1 MSARRF
7 FGQRGWLLGL
17 AASLGMLVHCTSDR
31 PPPRTLD
38 GLAAMLG
45 RASNTVVDAKDI
57 AWEPSPGFLIET
69 FVGRRVL
76 FLGAPKQGEPRDLYR
91 AHVRITI
98 DGKPIRV
105 TQHRNLT
112 QTPIGDD
119 AALEARGSRAV
130 FATVAYGRIQGIS
143 VLELGGVRA
152 EDRPDSAF
160 HRLLQSITAYQETG
174 NLAGLGRTDIVLDVP
189 ARQAKLRLDDSSL
202 LVDLGDAGRTL
213 AFDLSR
219 RVVRGA
225 EGGQAYAARAI
236 VQRQHEKPLVL
247 WGVDTVRAEIG
258 PEPIAWLEDKVFG
271 ARDSVKRTSYAL
283 FTQSAGSN
291 RLKSGSDTIATPILG
306 ASKLHDSADSWPP
319 PPVPSLWEQP
329 EPGEGEWEPVTHPFL
344 ERLPGADEGQGKPP
358 AYFYQTVIRPDP
370 KRPYSHVQL
379 IAMDMRQLELGME
392 AGFEDPK
399 PLTGPPGGGRL
410 PREQSVTDRIVATFN
425 GAFKTTHGKYGMMVN
440 GRVLLPPVPG
450 GATITVT
457 DDRRV
462 GLGSWPQSEAIP
474 DDLVSFRQN
483 LDPLVEDGVAN
494 PTGRF
499 IWGWQLS
506 GKSVLTQR
514 TALCVT
520 PGGHLYYAFAT
531 EIDGPTL
538 GKALRQA
545 GCNYGVHLDMNPGH
559 CGFVYTDILD
569 LRGKQFTLKKAHAE
583 MSLPPD
589 KFVRWSAKDFF
600 YVMVRDPVPHDPS
613 GIQWKPDGGAQP
625 PPAWMPGIFAGKLS
639 IGSLEVEIESFE
651 HGRVDW
657 RVRAGLQEP
666 SVVGAP
672 PTKLDLAGDDKHRVV
687 AAIGLGHTTE
697 ATRYGIAFDGKSSL
711 ELRAGYA
718 TLVIGRGGPL
728 RILPP
733 GRQPQIGPKDEAV
746 QLPLLAEDTK
756 LTSYA
761 LTRGPMRLRGAMCT
775 TDGGRVLIARARHD
789 SSDGLASALLRIG
802 CKRVVELDR
811 GSQHPAFMHR
821 TGSPT
826 PPLASYETSVLY
838 AIGRPMLPY
847 AFRWKAEGAIPSR
860 RPTGM
865 DFSPEGKLK
874 PTTAPSD
881 STDSTGST
889 DRSP

>member
-1 MSARRF
+1 MTARRF

-17 AASLGMLVHCTSDR
+17 AASLGLLVHCASER

-38 GLAAMLG
+38 GLAEMLG
-45 RASNTVVDAKDI
+45 RASATVVDAKDI
-57 AWEPSPGFLIET
+57 AWEPSPGFVLET

-76 FLGAPKQGEPRDLYR
+76 FLGASEQGEPRDLYR
-91 AHVRITI
+91 AHVRVTL

-105 TQHRNLT
+105 TQYRNLT

-119 AALEARGSRAV
+119 AALEVRGDRGV

-152 EDRPDSAF
+152 EDKPDSWF
-160 HRLLQSITAYQETG
+160 HRMLQSITAFQETG
-174 NLAGLGRTDIVLDVP
+174 SLAGLGRTDIVLDVP

-202 LVDLGDAGRTL
+202 VVDLGDAGRTL

-258 PEPIAWLEDKVFG
+258 PGPIAWLEDKVFG
-271 ARDSVKRTSYAL
+271 AKDSVKRTTYAL
-283 FTQSAGSN
+283 FSESAGSN
-291 RLKSGSDTIATPILG
+291 RLKSDLDAIATPILS
-306 ASKLHDSADSWPP
+306 ASKLHDAADSWPP

-329 EPGEGEWEPVTHPFL
+329 EPGEGEWEPVVHPFL
-344 ERLPGADEGQGKPP
+344 ERLPGADHSHGDPP
-358 AYFYQTVIRPDP
+358 AYFYQTFIRPDS
-370 KRPYSHVQL
+370 KRPYSQVQL

-410 PREQSVTDRIVATFN
+410 PREESVTNRIVATFN

-440 GRVLLPPVPG
+440 ERVLLPPVAG
-450 GATITVT
+450 GATVIVT
-457 DDRRV
+457 DDHRI
-462 GLGSWPQSEAIP
+462 GLGSWPQSEEIP
-474 DDLVSFRQN
+474 QDIRSFRQN

-514 TALCVT
+514 TGLCVT
-520 PGGHLYYAFAT
+520 PAGHLYYAFAT

-545 GCNYGVHLDMNPGH
+545 GCNYGIHLDMNPGH
-559 CGFVYTDILD
+559 CGFVYTDIVSLK
-569 LRGKQFTLKKAHAE
+569 GKEFTLKKAHPE
-583 MSLPPD
+583 MGLPPD

-600 YVMVRDPVPHDPS
+600 YVMVRDPVPRDPS
-613 GIQWKPDGGAQP
+613 GIQWKPDGGTQP
-625 PPAWMPGIFAGKLS
+625 PPAWMPGIFGGKLS
-639 IGSLEVEIESFE
+639 VGTLEVEISAFE
-651 HGRVDW
+651 PSRVAW
-657 RVRAGLQEP
+657 RVRAGNQEP
-666 SVVGAP
+666 TRLDAP
-672 PTKLDLAGDDKHRVV
+672 PLELDLSEDDKHRVV

-697 ATRYGIAFDGKSSL
+697 ATRYGIAFRGKSSL
-711 ELRAGYA
+711 ELRSGYA
-718 TLVIGRGGPL
+718 TLVAGHDTPL
-728 RILPP
+728 RISPP
-733 GRQPQIGPKDEAV
+733 GRQPQIASHEEAV
-746 QLPLLAEDTK
+746 QLPLLAEDGK
-756 LTSYA
+756 LTGYA
-761 LTRGPMRLRGAMCT
+761 MTRGPLRLRGALCT
-775 TDGGRVLIARARHD
+775 TDAGRTLIASARHD
-789 SSDGLASALLRIG
+789 SSDGIAAALLRIG

-811 GSQHPAFMHR
+811 GSQHPAFLHR
-821 TGSPT
+821 TGSST
-826 PPLASYETSVLY
+826 PPLAGYETSVLY
-838 AIGRPMLPY
+838 AIGRPMLPR

-860 RPTGM
+860 
-865 DFSPEGKLK
+865 K
-874 PTTAPSD
+874 PTSMDYSPDGKRKPSAAPNEAID
-881 STDSTGST
+881 S
-889 DRSP
+889 P